1 MSSGGLTSDTTY
13 NAGATLNVSSG
24 GTTSR
29 VGIFGSAN
37 ILSGGAVSGGYVGSG
52 GTVNNYTIRTGW
64 FLSAAA
70 GANISGSNNNSGTVS
85 GGDLYG
91 TLINN
96 SGGLVS
102 GTTITNQGTLTL
114 LSGGNVAGISNYG
127 TVNISSGAIWS
138 NGTVSSGG
146 AANIYS
152 GGVGSVITLSGNANI
167 YSGGLLQ
174 SASINSTGNIT
185 IYDGGQAISINNS
198 GTITVSSGGSLSI
211 GNGQSLGSITLLNGG
226 STTVY
231 ANNSGTITL
240 SDSKN
245 TGLTISGLENGGS
258 ANFTIDGFNGTGA
271 GDSNLITLAGVDPS
285 RVTAVSYPD
294 ADHINLILSNADG
307 STSTITL
314 NIPGIEET
322 GYSLGVSSDG
332 SLTFEVCFL
341 AGSMIKI
348 PGGEVAVE
356 DLRIG
361 HEVLTYDWKNNQ
373 EVVRRITWVG
383 NKSIVAKT
391 NLPDDQAGYPVRV
404 LKDAISEGI
413 MLVNGSSIYYDRS
426 MIEYTYYHIET
437 EEHSVVLADGMLTES
452 YLDTGNR
459 MNFKQHGDFAIF
471 INQQS
476 AVKNWEDDAN
486 APLVVNRL
494 YVEPLYNE
502 IAQRAVSLGFN
513 CSNSVTL
520 TEDSDL
526 HLVTDHGDILRP
538 LFQGNNRYSFA
549 LPKDVNFVYL
559 KSRTSRPCDIIGSF
573 IDDRRELGVLVGR
586 VTMLTN
592 NQHCQITEYLTE
604 QNFSGWDVVEASP
617 CRWTNG
623 SALLNIVTNNE
634 VAKRILVIEVLA
646 GGPYL
651 LEQEEEVLQQNIA

>member
-1 MSSGGLTSDTTY
+1 
-13 NAGATLNVSSG
+13 
-24 GTTSR
+24 
-29 VGIFGSAN
+29 
-37 ILSGGAVSGGYVGSG
+37 
-52 GTVNNYTIRTGW
+52 
-64 FLSAAA
+64 
-70 GANISGSNNNSGTVS
+70 
-85 GGDLYG
+85 
-91 TLINN
+91 
-96 SGGLVS
+96 
-102 GTTITNQGTLTL
+102 
-114 LSGGNVAGISNYG
+114 
-127 TVNISSGAIWS
+127 
-138 NGTVSSGG
+138 
-146 AANIYS
+146 
-152 GGVGSVITLSGNANI
+152 
-167 YSGGLLQ
+167 
-174 SASINSTGNIT
+174 
-185 IYDGGQAISINNS
+185 
-198 GTITVSSGGSLSI
+198 
-211 GNGQSLGSITLLNGG
+211 
-226 STTVY
+226 
-231 ANNSGTITL
+231 
-240 SDSKN
+240 
-245 TGLTISGLENGGS
+245 
-258 ANFTIDGFNGTGA
+258 
-271 GDSNLITLAGVDPS
+271 
-285 RVTAVSYPD
+285 
-294 ADHINLILSNADG
+294 
-307 STSTITL
+307 
-314 NIPGIEET
+314 
-322 GYSLGVSSDG
+322 
-332 SLTFEVCFL
+332 
-341 AGSMIKI
+341 MIKI

-413 MLVNGSSIYYDRS
+413 PYKDLLVTPEHCLFFDGKFVPVRMLVNGSSIYYDRS

-486 APLVVNRL
+486 APLVVNSS

-520 TEDSDL
+520 TEDLDL

-549 LPKDVNFVYL
+549 LPEDVNFVYL

-604 QNFSGWDVVEASP
+604 QNLSGWDVVEASP

-623 SALLNIVTNNE
+623 SALLNIVINNE